1 MKNLVKGFLMLT
13 LVVLMASCAD
23 KNTLIAK
30 TWVLDLTEGKSET
43 KEDDKK
49 KKGLGDQLKAFGN
62 KLASNAMSLEFKS
75 DGTFEAGIPFLGAG
89 AKAGKWKIEGNTLKL
104 TAGEKTTDVNI
115 VKLSGNQLVL
125 GTEGEK
131 QAYFKP
137 KGKE

>member
-23 KNTLIAK
+23 KNNLIAK
-30 TWVLDLTEGKSET
+30 TWVLDLTEGKSEA
-43 KEDDKK
+43 KEDG
-49 KKGLGDQLKAFGN
+49 KKGLKDQLKAFGN
-62 KLASNAMSLEFKS
+62 KLASSAMSLEFKS

-115 VKLSGNQLVL
+115 VTLTGNQLVL

-131 QAYFKP
+131 NAFFKP